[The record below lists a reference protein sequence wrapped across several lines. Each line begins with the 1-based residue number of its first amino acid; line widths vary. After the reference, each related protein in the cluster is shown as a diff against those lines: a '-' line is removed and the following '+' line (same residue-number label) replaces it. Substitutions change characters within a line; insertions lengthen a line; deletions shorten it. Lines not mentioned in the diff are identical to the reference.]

1 MKLFELFEDTDKT
14 KNQTVFVVY
23 GGGFQPF
30 HLGHLS
36 SYRQAKNQF
45 PDADFYV
52 AASNDTKV
60 RPIPFV
66 DKKFLAREAGVEDP
80 FVEVK
85 TPINPKEIMNNYDPE
100 RDIFILVRSER
111 DPVSYTKKDGSPGY
125 YQPFADINS
134 CQPYGKHGYVYVT
147 RKEDFRVAGQEI
159 YSGSQVREMYRGAN
173 DDLRMMMV
181 GDLYPESL
189 QHKKIKQ
196 MLDQYF

>member
-1 MKLFELFEDTDKT
+1 MRLFELFEDT
-14 KNQTVFVVY
+14 NLPGNRTVFVVY

-30 HLGHLS
+30 HRGHLG
-36 SYRQAKNQF
+36 SYLQAKTRF

-66 DKKFLAREAGVEDP
+66 DKKFLAYQAGVRDP

-85 TPINPKEIMNNYDPE
+85 TPINPKEITAKYDPE
-100 RDIFILVRSER
+100 KDIFILIRSER

-125 YQPFADINS
+125 YQPFTS
-134 CQPYGKHGYVYVT
+134 VEECQPFGQHGYVYVT
-147 RKEDFRVAGQEI
+147 KKVDFQVAGQEI
-159 YSGSQVREMYRGAN
+159 YSGSQVREMYRNAN
-173 DDLRMMMV
+173 DDLRMMIV
-181 GDLYPESL
+181 GDLYPESR
-189 QHKKIKQ
+189 QHQKIKQ